1 MVTVRTL
8 YELAKA
14 SLAQCADDAAAFEAD
29 CLCED
34 ILMINRTQRLIA
46 PETEIPE
53 DRERRFR
60 DAVSRRKNGYP
71 LQYILGRWEFSG
83 FPFKVGEGVLIP
95 RPETEILVDAVYQR
109 MQHRCSKRIADLCAG
124 SGAIAVSLRK
134 LLPDSKVFAVEIS
147 GDAMPY
153 LSENCRM
160 NGADVTI
167 IRGDVCDGRILQ
179 NFADPDSPGDYIKLD
194 CIVSNPPYVTSKEM
208 TELQKEV
215 TFEPKT
221 ALDGGTDGL
230 NFYRI
235 ITMLWKGLLSDN
247 GIMAFECGAGQAD
260 AVSGIMTQA
269 GFVNVDTICDLAGIR
284 RVVVGING

>member
-8 YELAKA
+8 YEFAKA
-14 SLAQCADDAAAFEAD
+14 SLAQRADDAAAFEAD

-34 ILMINRTQRLIA
+34 ILMINRTQRLIS

-60 DAVSRRKNGYP
+60 EAVSRRADGYP
-71 LQYILGRWEFSG
+71 LQYILGKWEFCG

-95 RPETEILVDAVYQR
+95 RPETEILVDAVYRR

-179 NFADPDSPGDYIKLD
+179 NFADPDSPGDYVKLD
-194 CIVSNPPYVTSKEM
+194 CIVSNPPYVTSREM
-208 TELQKEV
+208 AELQKEV

-235 ITMLWKGLLSDN
+235 ITMLWKELLSDN

-260 AVSGIMTQA
+260 DVSAIMTQA
-269 GFVNVDTICDLAGIR
+269 GFSNVDTICDLAGIR
-284 RVVVGING
+284 RVVVGINA